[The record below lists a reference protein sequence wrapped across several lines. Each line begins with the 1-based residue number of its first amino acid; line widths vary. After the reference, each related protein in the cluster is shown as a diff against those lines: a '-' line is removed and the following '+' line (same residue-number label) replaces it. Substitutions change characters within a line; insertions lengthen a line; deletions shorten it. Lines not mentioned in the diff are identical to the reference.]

1 MFRCYC
7 WLIFFA
13 VAILSTWTF
22 PADGNVDEKNL
33 VVVEN
38 GNEKNED
45 INIESSILNK
55 EDEDNDDDDEGIVEN
70 GTFDIADRGFKQKKP
85 QKNPQK
91 PQKDEDDSSSSEDED
106 EDGSSSSE
114 EEDEDGSS
122 SSEEKEKDKKKSKN
136 QKCVC
141 FNKKPGNHN
150 NRGPPSGPG
159 ND

>member
-45 INIESSILNK
+45 INIESSILSE
-55 EDEDNDDDDEGIVEN
+55 EDEDNDDDNEGIVEN
-70 GTFDIADRGFKQKKP
+70 GTFDITDRGLKHKKP
-85 QKNPQK
+85 QKPK
-91 PQKDEDDSSSSEDED
+91 KDEDDSSSSEEDDED
-106 EDGSSSSE
+106 DSSSSE
-114 EEDEDGSS
+114 EDDEDGSS
-122 SSEEKEKDKKKSKN
+122 SSEEKEKDKKKSQNK
-136 QKCVC
+136 KCVC
-141 FNKKPGNHN
+141 FNKKPGYDKNH
-150 NRGPPSGPG
+150 GPPSGPG

>member
-45 INIESSILNK
+45 INIEGSILSE
-55 EDEDNDDDDEGIVEN
+55 EDEDNDDDNEGIVEN
-70 GTFDIADRGFKQKKP
+70 GTFDITDRGLKHKKPQKKP
-85 QKNPQK
+85 QKPK
-91 PQKDEDDSSSSEDED
+91 KDEDDSSSSEEDD
-106 EDGSSSSE
+106 EDGSSSE
-114 EEDEDGSS
+114 
-122 SSEEKEKDKKKSKN
+122 EEKEKDQKKTKKN
-136 QKCVC
+136 KCVC
-141 FNKKPGNHN
+141 FNKKPGYNKKP
-150 NRGPPSGPG
+150 GPYYGPG
-159 ND
+159 NE